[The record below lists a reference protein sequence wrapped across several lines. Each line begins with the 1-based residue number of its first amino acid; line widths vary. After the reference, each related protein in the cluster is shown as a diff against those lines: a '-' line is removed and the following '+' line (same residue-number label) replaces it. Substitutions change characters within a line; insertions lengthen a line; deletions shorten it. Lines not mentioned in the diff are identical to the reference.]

1 MKKMGIIKL
10 VAVLFLFTMVPF
22 FAYAQD
28 DSPTWNVR
36 RWEYHYFKEWRTEGD
51 TVYGKVQE
59 ENIEFFYVSPIR
71 KIALDGREYI
81 FVGHEPMAFPM
92 DSRSYRKEMTMSGP
106 KRLRRSYSIGI
117 RREDGRVYTNR
128 DDFLYYQSYY
138 YDNGYVSSPW
148 LLSFSNPNYQ
158 PYHLTD
164 DGSEVILY
172 DYTMEVGDSY
182 RHVDGYEDIIVT
194 EKDTVAFLDQIPR
207 RRLTLSNGL
216 VLIEGLGCTNSN
228 GMLIDYLNPAE
239 NRQDYYTY
247 LDVATDAGQSATFYD
262 HDSAGVYVADLND
275 LVVNGISHVSS
286 PKPVSTIDLQ
296 GRRLTGI
303 PARGLYIRDGKKM
316 VAREK

>member
-1 MKKMGIIKL
+1 MGMIKF
-10 VAVLFLFTMVPF
+10 VVVLSLFTMIPF
-22 FAYAQD
+22 FTYAQD

-36 RWEYHYFKEWRTEGD
+36 RWEYHYFKEWRAEGD
-51 TVYGKVQE
+51 TVYGKIE
-59 ENIEFFYVSPIR
+59 ERNVEYFCVSPNC
-71 KIALDGREYI
+71 KIELDGREYI
-81 FVGHEPMAFPM
+81 LVGHESFGVPIDLRAFRNEAIVSA
-92 DSRSYRKEMTMSGP
+92 SRG
-106 KRLRRSYSIGI
+106 LRRHYSIGI

-128 DDFLYYQSYY
+128 DDFLYYQSYLKN
-138 YDNGYVSSPW
+138 NGYAPTSN
-148 LLSFSNPNYQ
+148 LLSFSNPDYQ

-164 DGSEVILY
+164 NGSEVILY

-182 RHVDGYEDIIVT
+182 HHVDGYEDIIVT